1 MNELRFSRNN
11 NEKYDTISFTIEGGL
26 LTLMENYT
34 ILKIDKTKWDYKKV
48 VIQLDDPDLLE
59 RIKQWETRI
68 NDYLKSECIEPIT
81 FLYGNKIYPKT
92 LLNNTK
98 KTKNDNYIKLKGIWV
113 NNENKPFLQY
123 WLE

>member
-1 MNELRFSRNN
+1 MSELKFSRKN
-11 NEKYDTISFTIEGGL
+11 NEQYNTISITIEDGF
-26 LTLMENYT
+26 LTLKENYD
-34 ILKIDKTKWDYKKV
+34 ILSIDKTKWNYKKA

-68 NDYLKSECIEPIT
+68 NDYLKSECIEPVS

-92 LLNNTK
+92 LLNNKK
-98 KTKNDNYIKLKGIWV
+98 KTKNNNYIKLKGIWV

-123 WLE
+123 WLG